1 MSTAEQA
8 VLPHRSTDERGRAIP
23 MTDEE
28 VRARAGAVA
37 RGLEALNE
45 MGDEHEQRQTLDA
58 LTAAL
63 GGEHP
68 PDRE

>member
-1 MSTAEQA
+1 MPTAEQT

-23 MTDEE
+23 MTEEE
-28 VRARAGAVA
+28 VRARAVEVA

-45 MGDEHEQRQTLDA
+45 MGDEEEQRQTLDA
-58 LTAAL
+58 LMAAL